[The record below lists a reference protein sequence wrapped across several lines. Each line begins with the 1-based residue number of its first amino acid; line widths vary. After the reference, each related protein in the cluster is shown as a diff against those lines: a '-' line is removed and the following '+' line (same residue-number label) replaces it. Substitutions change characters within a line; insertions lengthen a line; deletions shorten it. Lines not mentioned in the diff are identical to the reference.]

1 MNLLA
6 SLVLA
11 LTLPFSN
18 GIIKSSTVQSGEAQ
32 VAVFSVGG
40 GGKKDITEQ
49 TLTTTVEDPKHPG
62 EPWIV
67 TTYRR
72 QDESELAFIKR
83 HGEIVDAVREA
94 LK

>member
-11 LTLPFSN
+11 LTLPFGN

-40 GGKKDITEQ
+40 GGKKDVVEQ
-49 TLTTTVEDPKHPG
+49 SITTTVEDPKHPG
-62 EPWIV
+62 EPWVV
-67 TTYRR
+67 TSYRR
-72 QDESELAFIKR
+72 DDESELAFVKR
-83 HGEIVDAVREA
+83 HREMVEAVREA

>member
-6 SLVLA
+6 SLVLIMA
-11 LTLPFSN
+11 LPFGNTQSA
-18 GIIKSSTVQSGEAQ
+18 TVESGEAR
-32 VAVFSVGG
+32 VAIFSVGG

-62 EPWIV
+62 EPWVV
-67 TTYRR
+67 TTFRR
-72 QDESELAFIKR
+72 PDESELAFIKR